1 MNLDEEWLNFSED
14 DINNDDKPLSEK
26 IKTNVAKCNN
36 IHISTKTKISYL
48 NTDIDLYDIFWKIPI
63 QDYHLPK
70 EGIIKKTMKFNSTT
84 EEQINIIDENIKK
97 EENLER
103 QISVDVL
110 HKNKNKNKIKDVR
123 KIIIGLSS
131 KDIINQKKRKKSAFY
146 NCFAIIFRIKMPE
159 EKEYN
164 ELHIKIFNTGK
175 LEIPG
180 IQDDNKLYYALDKL
194 VKILSNILNKK
205 IVYLKEK
212 TYNVLI
218 NSNFKCNFYIN
229 RDKLF
234 HILKYEYNIH
244 SLYDPCSYP
253 GIQCKFY
260 YNKKKKKNDGICECE
275 NKCGYTEKSLK
286 QSKKDK
292 CTEISFMVF
301 RTGSILIVGHC
312 DETVLNIVYE
322 YLKQILLKEYPRICN
337 NDSIYN
343 ISDTPKLKNTIKKR
357 KTILFTK
364 KPVYEPII

>member
-1 MNLDEEWLNFSED
+1 MSLDEEWLNFSED
-14 DINNDDKPLSEK
+14 DINETSIVNNDK
-26 IKTNVAKCNN
+26 IKTNVAKCND

-48 NTDIDLYDIFWKIPI
+48 NTDINLYDIFWKIPI

-70 EGIIKKTMKFNSTT
+70 EGIIKKTMKFNSVTQDEIDILENNIKN
-84 EEQINIIDENIKK
+84 EEQSNRHIT
-97 EENLER
+97 
-103 QISVDVL
+103 VDIL

-146 NCFAIIFRIKMPE
+146 NCFAIIFRIKMPNDND
-159 EKEYN
+159 YN

-180 IQDDNKLYYALDKL
+180 IQDDNKLYYTLDKL
-194 VKILSNILNKK
+194 VNILSKIVNKK

-229 RDKLF
+229 RDNLF

-260 YNKKKKKNDGICECE
+260 YNELKEKNDGICSCK
-275 NKCGYTEKSLK
+275 NKCGYTEKSNNK
-286 QSKKDK
+286 EKKNK
-292 CTEISFMVF
+292 CIEISFMVF

-312 DETVLNIVYE
+312 NEEVLNIVYE
-322 YLKQILLKEYPRICN
+322 YLKCILLKEYPRICN
-337 NDSIYN
+337 NDTIYDLDEK
-343 ISDTPKLKNTIKKR
+343 IKPKSNVKKR
-357 KTILFTK
+357 KTISFTK